1 MNLLP
6 DFIFEGRAFSMQDP
20 YTLNGR
26 IIVNIDNWRDN
37 TTLSYHSDDD
47 MLFITNDATGSNFNY
62 LINKHAFLDSLQSF
76 IESNNYFEDDVY
88 IDECGHR
95 IRSLP
100 SNALKW
106 LNMVEDQCRA
116 TERRNYWGEQ
126 FYLKKLY
133 RELFAQGRN
142 RDDEEVVIC
151 TNAASYSYTGRRQEI
166 NPFSDYADYRTIVAT
181 LDEPSQN
188 LTTLTTNA
196 IRDATINIDVPAP
209 GIEACE
215 RHYTGQ
221 HTKDYIHGWNYKPEF
236 IHYKLDSENA
246 PLLLGAEIEVAGNT
260 DKDEKTNR
268 NDVVKKCIQ
277 IINNSDSDSEKL
289 IYSTSDSTVQIELD
303 TMPCSLAYHKTM
315 NYRDMFMYLDEI
327 GYKGHDCNNA
337 GLHIHADRRYLGDT
351 ELKQHLV
358 ISKILYVLEKFNDE
372 ICMIARRGNQY
383 SKFVGNGK
391 DEKSVIELYGKY
403 KDKGKHVALNLS
415 HKDTIEF
422 RCFKSTLKYETFIL
436 TLEFVQK
443 IIDFCKQ
450 INIEEIETVTW
461 NNLME
466 TFSQE
471 LQDYYHERVEKQ
483 KNKQEETKTSVK
495 IDRITDIS
503 FSIDDVTGRTAYGRD
518 FISPYDNVNTYITW

>member
-6 DFIFEGRAFSMQDP
+6 DFIFEGYAFSMQDP

-37 TTLSYHSDDD
+37 TILSYHSNDD
-47 MLFITNDATGSNFNY
+47 MLFITNNATGSNFNY
-62 LINKHAFLDSLQSF
+62 LINKHTFLGSLQSF
-76 IESNNYFEDDVY
+76 IESNNYFEDEVY
-88 IDECGHR
+88 IDERGRR

-100 SNALKW
+100 GNALKW

-116 TERRNYWGEQ
+116 IERRNYWGEQ
-126 FYLKKLY
+126 SHFKRLC
-133 RELFAQGRN
+133 RELSAQGRN
-142 RDDEEVVIC
+142 RYDEEVVNN
-151 TNAASYSYTGRRQEI
+151 TNAPSYSYTGQRQVT
-166 NPFSDYADYRTIVAT
+166 NSFSDYADYRTIVAT

-196 IRDATINIDVPAP
+196 IRDTAININVPDP
-209 GIEACE
+209 GIEAFE
-215 RHYTGQ
+215 RHDTGQ

-236 IHYKLDSENA
+236 IHYKLDSEDA
-246 PLLLGAEIEVAGNT
+246 PLLLGAEIEVADNT
-260 DKDEKTNR
+260 DKNEKTNR

-303 TMPCSLAYHKTM
+303 TMPCSFAYHKTM
-315 NYRDMFMYLDEI
+315 NYRDLFTYLDEI

-337 GLHIHADRRYLGDT
+337 GLHIHADRKYLGNSVLLQQLT
-351 ELKQHLV
+351 
-358 ISKILYVLEKFNDE
+358 ISKILYILEKFNDE
-372 ICMIARRGNQY
+372 VCMIARRGNQY

-443 IIDFCKQ
+443 IVDFCKQ

-461 NNLME
+461 ADLMS

-471 LQDYYHERVEKQ
+471 LQDYYYERVEKQ
-483 KNKQEETKTSVK
+483 KNKKEEIKTSVK
-495 IDRITDIS
+495 IDRIADITVTDGVI
-503 FSIDDVTGRTAYGRD
+503 GRTAYGRNY
-518 FISPYDNVNTYITW
+518 ISPYDIVNTYITW

>member
-6 DFIFEGRAFSMQDP
+6 DFIFEGHAFSMQDP

-37 TTLSYHSDDD
+37 TTPSYHSDDD
-47 MLFITNDATGSNFNY
+47 MSFITNDAIGSNCNY
-62 LINKHAFLDSLQSF
+62 LINKYAFLDSLQSF
-76 IESNNYFEDDVY
+76 IESHNYFEDDVY

-95 IRSLP
+95 ICSLP
-100 SNALKW
+100 DNALKW

-116 TERRNYWGEQ
+116 IERRNYWGEQ
-126 FYLKKLY
+126 FHFKRLR
-133 RELFAQGRN
+133 RELSAQGR
-142 RDDEEVVIC
+142 DEEAV
-151 TNAASYSYTGRRQEI
+151 YSRGRRQEI
-166 NPFSDYADYRTIVAT
+166 NPFSDYADYRTIVAA
-181 LDEPSQN
+181 LDEPAQN
-188 LTTLTTNA
+188 LATLTTNA
-196 IRDATINIDVPAP
+196 IRDATLHIDVPAP
-209 GIEACE
+209 GIEAFE
-215 RHYTGQ
+215 RHDTGQ
-221 HTKDYIHGWNYKPEF
+221 HTKDYIHGWNYKPKF
-236 IHYKLDSENA
+236 IHYKLDSEDA

-260 DKDEKTNR
+260 DKHEKTNR
-268 NDVVKKCIQ
+268 NDVVKQCIQ
-277 IINNSDSDSEKL
+277 IMNDSGSDSEKL

-303 TMPCSLAYHKTM
+303 TMPCSFAYHKTM

-337 GLHIHADRRYLGDT
+337 GLHIHADRKYLGNSVLLQQLT
-351 ELKQHLV
+351 
-358 ISKILYVLEKFNDE
+358 ISKILYILEKFNDE
-372 ICMIARRGNQY
+372 VCMIARRGNQY
-383 SKFVGNGK
+383 SKFVGDGK

-403 KDKGKHVALNLS
+403 KDRGKHVALNLS

-443 IIDFCKQ
+443 IVDFCKQ

-461 NNLME
+461 EDLMN

-483 KNKQEETKTSVK
+483 KDKQEATKTSIK
-495 IDRITDIS
+495 INNSGVDMS
-503 FSIDDVTGRTAYGRD
+503 SYMAEVAGRVAYGGYY
-518 FISPYDNVNTYITW
+518 ISPYDTVNTDITW